1 MRTATVYNFLLEATL
16 MASIAI
22 LLMIPI
28 RKFLRKSLSSRVLTF
43 GWLLVAIRLL
53 CPLSLPNP
61 IIHEIR
67 SPFAPDAAIR
77 PIAGQLK
84 VRVADVIGNMHAAS
98 YRSSGAA
105 SERLNDLVESTYNG
119 MLSINLMKLY
129 VIGLLLVLAWF
140 VISNVRFRMKL
151 RADRIEP
158 ISGELLAQYQA
169 LCSKLGLK
177 KPLPVYF
184 VDPLPSACLVGV
196 FRPYIALPLTAAPQ
210 DVMLV
215 LRHELCHAKAKD
227 HWWGAV
233 RLACCAIHWFNP
245 LVWLAAHMSRTDSEL
260 ACDERVSR
268 NLTAEGRNAY
278 AGVLVL
284 AAARRDLPGVA
295 VLSTGMSMTG
305 KKLKHRVAGILAN
318 RRMHKGLALAFVLL
332 SSMALVGAFATSE
345 IAPKLEPDLHSHQII
360 SAQTEVK
367 AFDLKDEQ
375 SWIDFAK
382 TVWQN
387 PYLKAKDLDSL
398 QWSASTVRDTSHT
411 EVDHTEVLGC
421 NAEGEIM
428 LASAFLED
436 GTLIYISNFA
446 EMSTQYMVVD
456 TPKYEGYPTRWEPVR
471 DFGLETIESLRPGY
485 TAKYTNLSEPSE
497 GKADGG
503 RMSLFFGQHTDY
515 NYISTFRVQVEPES
529 RLIYFVDLEYMSHN
543 DTDRLAPGNG

>member
-1 MRTATVYNFLLEATL
+1 MRTAIVYNFLLEATI

-28 RKFLRKSLSSRVLTF
+28 RRFLRGSLSSRVLAF

-61 IIHEIR
+61 YIGEIR

-77 PIAGQLK
+77 PIAGQIK
-84 VRVADVIGNMHAAS
+84 VRVSDAIGNVHAMA
-98 YRSSGAA
+98 YRNSGAA
-105 SERLNDLVESTYNG
+105 SETLNDLVESTYNG

-129 VIGLLLVLAWF
+129 VMGLLLVLAWF
-140 VISNVRFRMKL
+140 VISNVRFRWKL

-158 ISGELLAQYQA
+158 ISGELLEQFQA
-169 LCSKLGLK
+169 LCREFGLK

-210 DVMLV
+210 NVMLV

-233 RLACCAIHWFNP
+233 RLACCALHWFNP

-268 NLTAEGRNAY
+268 SLDAAGRNAY
-278 AGVLVL
+278 AGILVL
-284 AAARRDLPGVA
+284 AAARRDLPGVS

-305 KKLKHRVAGILAN
+305 RKLKSRVAGILAN
-318 RRMHKGLALAFVLL
+318 RQMHRGLALAFVLL
-332 SSMALVGAFATSE
+332 ASMALIGAFATSE
-345 IAPKLEPDLHSHQII
+345 VLPKFEPEVVFDGYEGV
-360 SAQTEVK
+360 TETRTL
-367 AFDLKDEQ
+367 ALGDEQ
-375 SWIDFAK
+375 GWIDHAK
-382 TVWQN
+382 EVWRN
-387 PYLKAKDLDSL
+387 PYLKVSDLENL
-398 QWSASTVRDTSHT
+398 QWSAVTVRDTTHT
-411 EVDHTEVLGC
+411 DVEHTEVLGC
-421 NAEGEIM
+421 NENGDIM
-428 LASAFLED
+428 LASAFLAD
-436 GTLIYISNFA
+436 GTLIYLSNFA
-446 EMSTQYMVVD
+446 EHSTQYMVAD
-456 TPKYEGYPTRWEPVR
+456 TPKYEGYPSRWQPAR
-471 DFGLETIESLRPGY
+471 DFGVEAIESLRPGF
-485 TAKYTNLSEPSE
+485 TAKYTSLSEASE
-497 GKADGG
+497 GTAEGG
-503 RMSLFFGQHTDY
+503 RVGLFFGQQQEY

-529 RLIYFVDLEYMSHN
+529 RLIYFVDLEYMSHH